1 MGPPSMTSLL
11 PSKSSLKSS
20 QKSVVAKTRQRR
32 TDDEEVTQEDSC
44 EVKMRRL
51 FQRRRTATCRRHT
64 VANIPP
70 PGGAVT
76 AERRSSEDKS
86 RDPCFVEPYQYQY
99 VRQWSVDVAAL
110 ADQLE
115 NPKAHLSTSH
125 VTLASRQQVCH
136 AGNEANTGK
145 TAICWSVLSGVN
157 RVINA
162 K

>member
-1 MGPPSMTSLL
+1 
-11 PSKSSLKSS
+11 
-20 QKSVVAKTRQRR
+20 
-32 TDDEEVTQEDSC
+32 
-44 EVKMRRL
+44 MRRL

-86 RDPCFVEPYQYQY
+86 RDFVEPYQYQY

-115 NPKAHLSTSH
+115 NPKAHLTTSH
-125 VTLASRQQVCH
+125 VTLASRQQLCQP
-136 AGNEANTGK
+136 ANDANTGTTK
-145 TAICWSVLSGVN
+145 
-157 RVINA
+157 
-162 K
+162 